1 VTLSFVDERQVL
13 TAIQP
18 MPHLYECVEPAPA
31 EFATEPLHYVGD
43 SAIIEESV
51 VEPLHLSNDP
61 AAAESAVEP
70 L

>member
-1 VTLSFVDERQVL
+1 
-13 TAIQP
+13 

-51 VEPLHLSNDP
+51 VEPLHLADDP
-61 AAAESAVEP
+61 VAAESAAEP